1 MQFSLKKCICL
12 GHEISSEGIRPPP
25 QKIEIIKNY
34 PVPKNAK
41 ELKRTLGLFNWFKKF
56 IPNYSVIANPL
67 YYLLKKKVPFQW
79 TLLCEDSFQRLK
91 DSLVNSSALAFPRYD
106 REFRLAVDSCSKG
119 IGYMLYQYDENQTPR
134 VVRFGS
140 KGLSRWQQSYGPT
153 KLELLGLVSAVM
165 DCASYVRGRHF
176 VVECDHQALAPIFQK
191 KLKGQ
196 VYERW
201 LAILQQFDLDI
212 VYKPAAEM
220 VVPDSLSRRT
230 VYSEVL
236 NSSPEED
243 DPYFPYVEE
252 KPSQVR
258 IISPENKIIQ
268 TYRFASHARV
278 HKHDSSQNVY
288 DADTEDNIIQ
298 GGVLKQRLIRKE
310 KKPSRFHK
318 GKSHNEQK
326 IQFRTLQMN
335 NPCTDISDDKSQFS
349 VVEKQTLSTENHE
362 LQPGSQFSVDGSQLS
377 DFKEQTL
384 SSESQLS
391 FVRDQTLSHENQ
403 VPQPSSQTSGEASQL
418 SAVDNYIISGVESS
432 QFISTDQ
439 ELSTGNQET
448 SQNETIQAI
457 ETSLKELDMTA
468 DCIHKC
474 QYADTELKPIMIYLT
489 KGILPKSQVKARSI
503 LLQQSDYL
511 MVQGILFHTR
521 TAKAKRTKLFCKY
534 QLVLPKAL
542 IQTILRLYH
551 DSPLAGHSGIQDTID
566 RVKEN
571 YFFNRLS
578 QIVSDYVRSCDQCQ
592 SRKITKIHTKS
603 AIVAYP
609 TPQEPF
615 SVWQVDLYGV
625 LPVTAHGNTYLFTA
639 VDMFSKL
646 LYAKPIPNKDAVT
659 VSEVLMD
666 LFTQFGTCDTL
677 ICDHGSEF
685 TAKVTAEL

>member
-1 MQFSLKKCICL
+1 
-12 GHEISSEGIRPPP
+12 
-25 QKIEIIKNY
+25 
-34 PVPKNAK
+34 
-41 ELKRTLGLFNWFKKF
+41 
-56 IPNYSVIANPL
+56 
-67 YYLLKKKVPFQW
+67 
-79 TLLCEDSFQRLK
+79 
-91 DSLVNSSALAFPRYD
+91 
-106 REFRLAVDSCSKG
+106 
-119 IGYMLYQYDENQTPR
+119 
-134 VVRFGS
+134 
-140 KGLSRWQQSYGPT
+140 
-153 KLELLGLVSAVM
+153 M

-191 KLKGQ
+191 KLNGQ
-196 VYERW
+196 IYERW

-212 VYKPAAEM
+212 PVVYKPAAEM

-335 NPCTDISDDKSQFS
+335 NTCTYISDDKSQFS
-349 VVEKQTLSTENHE
+349 VVEKQTLSTEHHE
-362 LQPGSQFSVDGSQLS
+362 LQPDSQFSVDGSQLS
-377 DFKEQTL
+377 DFKDQTL

-403 VPQPSSQTSGEASQL
+403 VPHPSSQTSGEASQL

-603 AIVAYP
+603 AIVCIPLRKSHFLFGKWIFTECYP
-609 TPQEPF
+609 
-615 SVWQVDLYGV
+615 
-625 LPVTAHGNTYLFTA
+625 
-639 VDMFSKL
+639 L
-646 LYAKPIPNKDAVT
+646 LRM
-659 VSEVLMD
+659 E
-666 LFTQFGTCDTL
+666 TL
-677 ICDHGSEF
+677 ISLQLLICF
-685 TAKVTAEL
+685 PNYCMPNLFQIKML